1 MGVSE
6 GVTSCHF
13 QRAHLFILLV
23 PIKLLCNHSC
33 IVRNTN
39 IHFESS
45 YRFEYEAAVKH
56 MIGWSRKWAVSV
68 SFFCRLPVMS
78 VSVSREDG
86 CVSVFETPFLSF
98 VPVISSPCRQ
108 SVSFSLSP
116 PPFDGFRPQTRPCLC
131 IPMTLFINHEHACMC
146 VCLWMLIRWLQHSPH
161 PPARVPSMAYRDLG
175 WGVGLGILSLT
186 FLSRSVCVCVFFNG
200 GCTCVPKHTYLVPNT
215 A

>member
-56 MIGWSRKWAVSV
+56 MIRWSRKWAVSV
-68 SFFCRLPVMS
+68 SFFCCLPVMS

-86 CVSVFETPFLSF
+86 CVSVDAFPELCPCDL
-98 VPVISSPCRQ
+98 ISMQTERLI
-108 SVSFSLSP
+108 FTLSP
-116 PPFDGFRPQTRPCLC
+116 SVWWISPSDEAMPVHPNDLVHKSWACVYVRVSVDADQVITTQPPPPSESTQYGIQRLGVRYGIRYFEFDFS
-131 IPMTLFINHEHACMC
+131 FKVC
-146 VCLWMLIRWLQHSPH
+146 VR
-161 PPARVPSMAYRDLG
+161 
-175 WGVGLGILSLT
+175 
-186 FLSRSVCVCVFFNG
+186 VCVF
-200 GCTCVPKHTYLVPNT
+200 
-215 A
+215 